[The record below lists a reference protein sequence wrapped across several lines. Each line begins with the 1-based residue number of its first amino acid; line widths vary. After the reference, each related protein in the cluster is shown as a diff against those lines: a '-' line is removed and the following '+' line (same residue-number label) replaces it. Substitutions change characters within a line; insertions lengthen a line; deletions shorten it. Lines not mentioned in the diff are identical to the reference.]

1 MTDSR
6 EQTEQKGGRGARR
19 WAARREREREKERTE
34 SEGAAWQGEPGIG

>member
-19 WAARREREREKERTE
+19 WAARREREKERTE